1 MALKEFTYEKYGYLI
16 SILTE
21 HFFTKSMIV
30 GLLDIRVEA
39 CLETLSYY
47 FTIENASIVNTYC
60 KLKIKESEIKQLE
73 YIRPKPDNV
82 KLELMLSAIYS
93 FLEDVKLRR
102 SSNAER
108 EEDNHL
114 FIMLLSRIIIYKS
127 IKFTKDKYIR
137 ILK

>member
-1 MALKEFTYEKYGYLI
+1 
-16 SILTE
+16 
-21 HFFTKSMIV
+21 MIV